1 MTNQMNIVS
10 TGTFLGNK
18 KSVAQTLPKGKIQF
32 DLEFEYNSE
41 CDFVLFHQLYLK
53 SSKSK
58 GGYNSFSIIY
68 HYFCSP
74 IKK

>member
-41 CDFVLFHQLYLK
+41 CDFV
-53 SSKSK
+53 
-58 GGYNSFSIIY
+58 
-68 HYFCSP
+68 
-74 IKK
+74 